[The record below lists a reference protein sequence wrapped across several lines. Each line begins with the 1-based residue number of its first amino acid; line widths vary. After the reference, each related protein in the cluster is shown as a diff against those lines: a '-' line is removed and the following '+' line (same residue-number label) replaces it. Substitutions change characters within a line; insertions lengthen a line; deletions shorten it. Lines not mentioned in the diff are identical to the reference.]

1 MRRESTTRAV
11 RRLARDGRYDRSLFW
26 AAVLVQKGMYVEFDL
41 ISPRDPEPTADQKDF
56 LHSELEDFLHSVAWA
71 PDPGN
76 DATWPAVTD
85 WAK

>member
-26 AAVLVQKGMYVEFDL
+26 AAVLFQKGMYVEFDL

-56 LHSELEDFLHSVAWA
+56 LHSVAWA